1 LDAGASVRLKGRIV
15 SSKGAGQSKEL
26 LVESTEIIGTCGPEV
41 CPLSLIPV
49 FAGWDGNVILMIDV
63 SDSEEIPAS
72 TCIEGYGSFEV
83 PDYTDCCCDESTGWD
98 DEGMA

>member
-1 LDAGASVRLKGRIV
+1 MDAGASVRLNGRIV

-26 LVESTEIIGTCGPEV
+26 LVESTEIIGACDPEV
-41 CPLSLIPV
+41 CPLSHSRFCWLGRGDDLMV
-49 FAGWDGNVILMIDV
+49 VI
-63 SDSEEIPAS
+63 SYPEEIPTS

-83 PDYTDCCCDESTGWD
+83 PDYTDCGCDESTGWD